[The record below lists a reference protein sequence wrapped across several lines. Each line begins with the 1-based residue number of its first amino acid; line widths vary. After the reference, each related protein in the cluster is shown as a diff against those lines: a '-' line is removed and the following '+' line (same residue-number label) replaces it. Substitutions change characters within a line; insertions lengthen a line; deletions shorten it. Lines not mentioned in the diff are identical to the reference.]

1 MIEIIFETYLL
12 VGLLFIL
19 ATTANFK
26 VALFWPMYVI
36 AFLIKGFKISY
47 LECKNLIK
55 FEKTDIL
62 NNDIDD

>member
-1 MIEIIFETYLL
+1 MIETIFETYLL
-12 VGLLFIL
+12 VGFLSIS
-19 ATTANFK
+19 ATANFK
-26 VALFWPMYVI
+26 AAIFWPLYVI
-36 AFLIKGFKISY
+36 AFLIKGFKIAY